1 MLQISD
7 SGQELQ
13 GTAQVKDDPLPM
25 DHHCLQAG
33 DYLSEELWKCSA
45 SYSRRSHLG
54 WLWLKVS
61 GGLTMNEVEM

>member
-13 GTAQVKDDPLPM
+13 GTAQVQDPLPM

-33 DYLSEELWKCSA
+33 DYYPTTLLVGSA
-45 SYSRRSHLG
+45 LF
-54 WLWLKVS
+54 
-61 GGLTMNEVEM
+61 LTPGKAIWVGFG